1 MYTGNFIFLCL
12 NKRFTIIEEFGI
24 ISGTKFYIFTER
36 RCPVANYYDNEKF
49 FNGYMIIRSQKM
61 NYNNCIEEPLM
72 LKLIGNTEGK
82 DILDIGCGSGDLSS
96 ILAKTANSVLGIDIS
111 QKMLNTAREK
121 NISNN
126 IRYQELSMEN
136 IDSLSEKF
144 DIAVSSLAFH
154 YVENFEKLILD
165 ISKLLRKR
173 GSLIFSQE
181 HPMVTANRQLKDWI
195 CDPETKSR
203 YWPVSNYNEE
213 GERFEKWF
221 IDNVKKYHRTL
232 STIINTIIK
241 NNFKILEIA
250 ESRADDELISKEPKF
265 LNGKNLAHFLFIK
278 ARKL

>member
-49 FNGYMIIRSQKM
+49 FNGYMSIRSQEM

-72 LKLIGNTEGK
+72 LKLIENTEGK
-82 DILDIGCGSGDLSS
+82 DILDIGCGSGELSS

-136 IDSLSEKF
+136 IGSLSEKF

-241 NNFKILEIA
+241 NNFEILEIA
-250 ESRADDELISKEPKF
+250 ESRASDELISKDPKF
-265 LNGKNLAHFLFIK
+265 FNGKNLAHFLFIK

>member
-36 RCPVANYYDNEKF
+36 RSPMANYYDNEIF
-49 FNGYMIIRSQKM
+49 FNGYMNIRSQEM

-72 LKLIGNTEGK
+72 LNLIGNTENK
-82 DILDIGCGSGDLSS
+82 DIIDIGCGSGELSS

-111 QKMLNTAREK
+111 QKMLNIAREK
-121 NISNN
+121 NINSNT
-126 IRYQELSMEN
+126 RYQELSMEN
-136 IDSLSEKF
+136 ISSLSEKF

-241 NNFKILEIA
+241 NNFEILEIA
-250 ESRADDELISKEPKF
+250 ESRASDELISKDPKF
-265 LNGKNLAHFLFIK
+265 FNGKNLAHFLFIK